1 MGCKL
6 LAGKGWFNLDSSL
19 GSRNSWT
26 GIADRSES
34 CLLAIVVNSLI
45 CFLIQLLCLVVSLF
59 FQFSS

>member
-26 GIADRSES
+26 GIADSSES
-34 CLLAIVVNSLI
+34 CLLEVAIYLI
-45 CFLIQLLCLVVSLF
+45 IHIP
-59 FQFSS
+59 QFSYLMFFS